1 MQTSRRNLVLPIIL
15 GSLLTI
21 FSPILAHSASVE
33 PTFKN
38 RCAPDP
44 KIPAIWKAFENQEA
58 RSGNCR
64 SPYRFVIKK
73 LPSISPKTAST
84 DPSKLLPIDRC
95 KLDRGDIWHA
105 DLVNG
110 MHLTPKTVIQVVPFY
125 DITGTP
131 KKSPKE
137 EWGNITSFIVNGL
150 KSMNDGVSEVQ
161 IRIPDSYVK
170 VDMDVSTYGLNGL
183 VMHGD
188 PKYLTKVWSIVNK
201 VVKQADPQI
210 DFAGADQVWVL
221 GASTIKRDVLGNHI
235 AHSQRL
241 ITNEKTFGW
250 TSYLSALYT
259 SENTKYFQPRIPFGI
274 LHEMQHLFNNSQDHY
289 GNVDNGGKVVGMGIW
304 GNMSGAITDFAV
316 WDKWNNQW
324 IDDSQVRCVS
334 TEEISYHW
342 IKPSTITGK
351 HEKLMMIPTSKTT
364 AIAVESIRNSGFNY
378 KIPVSELGA
387 LVYTIDTKK
396 VDDRKQE
403 GMGLDVICPTN
414 RPCKSLKLN
423 DGALKKGDFVKI
435 SGLKITVVES
445 GDFGDVV
452 KVEKI

>member
-1 MQTSRRNLVLPIIL
+1 LP
-15 GSLLTI
+15 
-21 FSPILAHSASVE
+21 ANSAAAE
-33 PTFKN
+33 PTFTN

-44 KIPAIWKAFENQEA
+44 KIPTIWKAFENQEA
-58 RSGNCR
+58 RSGNCL
-64 SPYRFVIKK
+64 SPYRFVVKK
-73 LPSISPKTAST
+73 LPNIVPKTAIT
-84 DPSKLLPIDRC
+84 EPSQLLPIGRC
-95 KLDRGDIWHA
+95 KLERGDIWKA
-105 DLVNG
+105 DIENR

-125 DITGTP
+125 DNSGTP

-137 EWGNITSFIVNGL
+137 EWGNITNFIVSGL

-170 VDMDVSTYGLNGL
+170 VDMNISTYGLNGL

-210 DFAGADQVWVL
+210 DFTGADQVWVL
-221 GASTIKRDVLGNHI
+221 GASTIKRNVLGNHI

-241 ITNEKTFGW
+241 ITNEKSFGW

-289 GNVDNGGKVVGMGIW
+289 GNIDHGGKNVGMGIW

-324 IDDSQVRCVS
+324 IDDSQVRCAGTQV
-334 TEEISYHW
+334 TTFHW
-342 IKPSTITGK
+342 LKPSTISGK
-351 HEKLMMIPTSKTT
+351 YEKLLMIPTSKTT

-378 KIPVSELGA
+378 KIPLSELGA
-387 LVYTIDTKK
+387 LIYTIDTKK
-396 VDDRKQE
+396 VDDREQE

-414 RPCKSLKLN
+414 RPCKSLRLN

-435 SGLKITVVES
+435 SGLKITVIES
-445 GDFGDVV
+445 GDFGDVI
-452 KVEKI
+452 KVEKS